1 MAFDAIMMG
10 AICHEISTQGPMKIE
25 KIYQPAADEIVLLLR
40 SQKESLRL
48 LINAGSNYPRINFTG
63 AQSEN
68 PAKAPMFCM
77 LLRKHLAGAKLLGAI
92 QPELERVCF
101 LEFDAY
107 DEMGYKSKK
116 YLICE
121 IMGKYANIILADKDK
136 RIISAL
142 KLIDFSASSV
152 RQILPGLTFEMPPKQ
167 NKIDPTRVTKDE
179 FTGLFDSASNDMR
192 CDKFIVNNFLGIAI
206 STARQIAFMCGG
218 STDVTLENVKLST
231 LMPAF
236 FDIMG
241 KFNRGILTPYI
252 VYDVK
257 DTPVEYSY
265 IPLEYFGN
273 EFVCKPITAFSFAL
287 DIFYLKKSQGER
299 IRQRSSDVLRLLTNA
314 EARITKKISI
324 HQSDLGKCEES
335 EYYKLCGDLIT
346 ANIYRMNRGQ
356 DKITVCN
363 YYDEECPDMDITLDI
378 KLSPSQNAQAYYKK
392 YNKAKKG
399 KIELARQIELAK
411 DELKYIES
419 VFDSLT
425 KAETEA
431 DINEIRD
438 ELYHSGYA
446 SRMKN
451 YTAVKQSASKPL
463 KFVTDGGYTVYCGKN
478 NRQNDYITTKMS
490 CKTDWWF
497 HVKNAPGSHVLLQ
510 SNGDE
515 PSEKDFTQAAEIAA
529 FYSKAE
535 GNNVAVD
542 YTLVKHVKKP
552 GGSKPGFV
560 VYNVN
565 WTAYVSPTEEKIRK
579 LQVK

>member
-1 MAFDAIMMG
+1 MAFDALMMG
-10 AICHEISTQGPMKIE
+10 SVCHEISTQGPMKVE
-25 KIYQPAADEIVLLLR
+25 KIYQPAADEIILMLR
-40 SQKESLRL
+40 PQRENLKL
-48 LINAGSNYPRINFTG
+48 LINAGSNYPRINFTD

-77 LLRKHLAGAKLLGAI
+77 LLRKHLAGAKLLSAC

-107 DEMGYKSKK
+107 DEMGFKSRKF
-116 YLICE
+116 LICE

-152 RQILPGLTFEMPPKQ
+152 RQILPGLNYEMPPKQ
-167 NKIDPTRVTKDE
+167 DKKDPTAVTKEE
-179 FTGLFDSASNDMR
+179 FTHLFDAASKDLR
-192 CDKFIVNNFLGIAI
+192 CDKFITNNFLGMAV
-206 STARQIAFMCGG
+206 STARQISYMCGG
-218 STDVTLENVKLST
+218 SVDCTLENIKLST
-231 LMPAF
+231 LLPAF
-236 FDIMG
+236 FDIME
-241 KFNRGILTPYI
+241 KFKKGILTPYI
-252 VYDVK
+252 VYDAK
-257 DTPVEYSY
+257 DTPIEYSY
-265 IPLEYFGN
+265 IPLEYYGK
-273 EFVCKPITAFSFAL
+273 EYSCRPTSGFSCAL
-287 DIFYLKKSQGER
+287 DLFYLKKSQSER

-314 EARITKKISI
+314 EARITKKIAI
-324 HQSDLGKCEES
+324 HQSDLGKCDES

-346 ANIYRMNRGQ
+346 ANIYLMKRGM
-356 DKITVCN
+356 DKVTVCN
-363 YYDEECPDMDITLDI
+363 YCDESCPNIDISLDI
-378 KLSPSQNAQAYYKK
+378 KLTPAQNAQLYYKK

-399 KIELARQIELAK
+399 KIELAKQIEIARA
-411 DELKYIES
+411 ELNYIET
-419 VFDSLT
+419 VFESLT
-425 KAETEA
+425 KAETES

-451 YTAVKQSASKPL
+451 YTVQKQAATKPL

-478 NRQNDYITTKMS
+478 NRQNDYITTKLS
-490 CKTDWWF
+490 NKTDWWF
-497 HVKNAPGSHVLLQ
+497 HVKNAPGSHVIMQ

-535 GNNVAVD
+535 GDNIAVD
-542 YTLVKHVKKP
+542 YTLIKYVKKP
-552 GGSKPGFV
+552 AGSKPGFV

-565 WTAYVSPTEEKIRK
+565 WTAYVSPSEEKIRK
-579 LQVK
+579 LQSK